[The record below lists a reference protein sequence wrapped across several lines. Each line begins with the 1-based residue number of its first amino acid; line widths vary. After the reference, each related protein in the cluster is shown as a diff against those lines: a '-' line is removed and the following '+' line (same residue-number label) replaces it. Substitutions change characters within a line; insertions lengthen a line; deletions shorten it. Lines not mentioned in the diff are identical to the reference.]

1 MKLVLV
7 MKIIGTKCKRSLIQ
21 ISVFQELK
29 CAVGHP
35 LPDKGDRRAEPG
47 GGRDFFNFF
56 LLSFFFIEPGGRDGR
71 ALQDGGARGLRPDLQ
86 VHNIIG
92 GKCPIILSERSQYRW
107 IDRSKDIDDNSC
119 SCMFT

>member
-1 MKLVLV
+1 MQKVLD
-7 MKIIGTKCKRSLIQ
+7 TNFC
-21 ISVFQELK
+21 ISELE

-47 GGRDFFNFF
+47 
-56 LLSFFFIEPGGRDGR
+56 GGRDGR

-92 GKCPIILSERSQYRW
+92 GKCPIILSER
-107 IDRSKDIDDNSC
+107 I
-119 SCMFT
+119 

>member
-7 MKIIGTKCKRSLIQ
+7 RKIIGTKCKRSLIQ
-21 ISVFQELK
+21 ISVFQNSNVLSAILCLIKEIDGPSLE
-29 CAVGHP
+29 VVEIF
-35 LPDKGDRRAEPG
+35 LIL
-47 GGRDFFNFF
+47 F
-56 LLSFFFIEPGGRDGR
+56 LLSLFFIEPGGRDGR

-119 SCMFT
+119 SCMIT